1 LYNIH
6 ILTIREGHKMARL
19 VKRFGMFTSKGNY
32 MVERIAEAGKK
43 LAAEDGCGKNAWAFA
58 YRELQKLS
66 YAKDFEEC
74 TDTDVREQ
82 VFSYV
87 TADYPTNNFYI

>member
-1 LYNIH
+1 
-6 ILTIREGHKMARL
+6 MATL
-19 VKRFGMFTSKGNY
+19 IKRYGMFTTNGNK
-32 MVERIAEAGKK
+32 MVGRIADAGKK

-87 TADYPTNNFYI
+87 TADFPTSNFYI

>member
-1 LYNIH
+1 
-6 ILTIREGHKMARL
+6 MATL
-19 VKRFGMFTSKGNY
+19 IKRYGMFTTNGNK
-32 MVERIAEAGKK
+32 MVGRIAEAGKK
-43 LAAEDGCGKNAWAFA
+43 MAAEDGCGKNAWAFA

-87 TADYPTNNFYI
+87 TEDYPTSNFYI

>member
-1 LYNIH
+1 
-6 ILTIREGHKMARL
+6 MATL
-19 VKRFGMFTSKGNY
+19 IKRYGMFTTNGNK
-32 MVERIAEAGKK
+32 MVGRIAEAGKK

-66 YAKDFEEC
+66 YAKDFEEA

-87 TADYPTNNFYI
+87 TADFPTSNFYI

>member
-1 LYNIH
+1 
-6 ILTIREGHKMARL
+6 MATL
-19 VKRFGMFTSKGNY
+19 IKRYGMFTTTGNK
-32 MVERIAEAGKK
+32 MVGRIAEAGKK
-43 LAAEDGCGKNAWAFA
+43 IAALDGCGKNAWAFA

-66 YAKDFEEC
+66 YAKDFEEA

-87 TADYPTNNFYI
+87 TEDYPTSNFYI

>member
-1 LYNIH
+1 
-6 ILTIREGHKMARL
+6 MATL
-19 VKRFGMFTSKGNY
+19 IKRYGMFTTNGNK
-32 MVERIAEAGKK
+32 MVGRIAEAGKK
-43 LAAEDGCGKNAWAFA
+43 MAAEDGAGKNAWEFA

-87 TADYPTNNFYI
+87 TADYPTSNFYI

>member
-1 LYNIH
+1 
-6 ILTIREGHKMARL
+6 MATL
-19 VKRFGMFTSKGNY
+19 IKRYGMFTTNGNK
-32 MVERIAEAGKK
+32 MVGRIAEAGKK
-43 LAAEDGCGKNAWAFA
+43 MAAEDGCGKNAWAFA

-82 VFSYV
+82 VYGYV

>member
-1 LYNIH
+1 
-6 ILTIREGHKMARL
+6 MATL
-19 VKRFGMFTSKGNY
+19 IKRYGMFTTNGNK
-32 MVERIAEAGKK
+32 MVGRIAEAGKK
-43 LAAEDGCGKNAWAFA
+43 LALLDGDELTAWAFA

-66 YAKDFEEC
+66 YAKDFEEA

-87 TADYPTNNFYI
+87 TADFPTSNFYI

>member
-1 LYNIH
+1 MKNPTY
-6 ILTIREGHKMARL
+6 
-19 VKRFGMFTSKGNY
+19 GMFTPEGNY
-32 MVERIAEAGKK
+32 MVARIVDAGKK
-43 LAAEDGCGKNAWAFA
+43 LVAEDGDTLNAWQFA

-82 VFSYV
+82 VYGAV
-87 TADYPTNNFYI
+87 TNNDMNVPFYI

>member
-1 LYNIH
+1 MATLIKRYGMVTTSGN
-6 ILTIREGHKMARL
+6 KM
-19 VKRFGMFTSKGNY
+19 VG
-32 MVERIAEAGKK
+32 RIAEAGKK
-43 LAAEDGCGKNAWAFA
+43 MAAEDGCGKNAWAFA

-87 TADYPTNNFYI
+87 TEDYPTSNFYI

>member
-1 LYNIH
+1 
-6 ILTIREGHKMARL
+6 MATL
-19 VKRFGMFTSKGNY
+19 IKRYGMFTTTGNK
-32 MVERIAEAGKK
+32 MVGRIAEAGKK
-43 LAAEDGCGKNAWAFA
+43 LDAEDGCGKNAWAFA

-66 YAKDFEEC
+66 YAKDFEEA

-87 TADYPTNNFYI
+87 TEDYPTSNFYI

>member
-1 LYNIH
+1 
-6 ILTIREGHKMARL
+6 MATL
-19 VKRFGMFTSKGNY
+19 IKRYGMFTTNGNK
-32 MVERIAEAGKK
+32 MVGRIAEAGKK
-43 LAAEDGCGKNAWAFA
+43 MAAEDGCGKNAWAFA

-87 TADYPTNNFYI
+87 TADYPTNSFYI

>member
-1 LYNIH
+1 
-6 ILTIREGHKMARL
+6 MATL
-19 VKRFGMFTSKGNY
+19 IKRYGMFTTNGNK
-32 MVERIAEAGKK
+32 MVGRIAEAGKK

-82 VFSYV
+82 VYGAV
-87 TADYPTNNFYI
+87 TNNDMNVPFYI

>member
-1 LYNIH
+1 
-6 ILTIREGHKMARL
+6 MATL
-19 VKRFGMFTSKGNY
+19 IKRYGMFTTNGNK
-32 MVERIAEAGKK
+32 MVGRIAEAGKK

-66 YAKDFEEC
+66 YAKGFEEA

-87 TADYPTNNFYI
+87 TEDYPTSNFYI

>member
-1 LYNIH
+1 
-6 ILTIREGHKMARL
+6 MATL
-19 VKRFGMFTSKGNY
+19 IKRYGMFTTNGNK
-32 MVERIAEAGKK
+32 MVGRIAEAGKK
-43 LAAEDGCGKNAWAFA
+43 IAEMDHSGKNAWAFA

-66 YAKDFEEC
+66 YAKGFEEA

-82 VFSYV
+82 VFAYV

>member
-1 LYNIH
+1 
-6 ILTIREGHKMARL
+6 MATL
-19 VKRFGMFTSKGNY
+19 IKRYGMFTTTGNK
-32 MVERIAEAGKK
+32 MVGRIAEAGKK
-43 LAAEDGCGKNAWAFA
+43 MAAEDGCGKNAWAFA

-87 TADYPTNNFYI
+87 TEDYPTSNFYI